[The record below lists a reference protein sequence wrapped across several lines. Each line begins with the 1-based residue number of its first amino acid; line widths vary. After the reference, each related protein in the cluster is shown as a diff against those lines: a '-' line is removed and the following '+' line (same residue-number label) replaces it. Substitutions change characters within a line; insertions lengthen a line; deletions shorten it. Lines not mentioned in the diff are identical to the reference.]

1 MRNEKALLEN
11 KREILGNKIA
21 LIENKRAILGI
32 KGHFWEV
39 KGHIELKTRAL
50 AASLSP
56 PLNWSFLDVSIKKKF
71 KNFSNRTFFQWVR
84 YTDLLIP

>member
-1 MRNEKALLEN
+1 MRNKKALLEN

-32 KGHFWEV
+32 KGHFGEV

-56 PLNWSFLDVSIKKKF
+56 PLNWSFLDVSIKKNSKIF
-71 KNFSNRTFFQWVR
+71 LTELFSNGSDILTF
-84 YTDLLIP
+84 